1 MTIKQRRDDVKT
13 MAGDTKRNLTFKSKK
28 MVSDSWEKWKALT
41 QEVAQRG
48 SDLFKF
54 STEDEISAVK
64 TDLQELAPSAK
75 NTVSTLI
82 TNSKFQKGVSLP
94 PQDNLCAKITK
105 FSYMD
110 PEKRPYQIE
119 DYYLEPSYNS
129 KFHCIYLN
137 HQDKICIIGYRGTE
151 VNEKKDLLSDA
162 QIILWINAIDPR
174 VTWSLKLFD
183 EVRRSHPEYKK
194 RVCWHSLGGT
204 LCYIVSKHRKVDY
217 CCTFNPWSAPN
228 KIFILMLRDT
238 LAKKERTQKIRTYK
252 IIWDPISTF
261 SYVGNTTSFFV
272 WLKFNPID
280 YHRMS
285 NFYLDDENVQNKQN
299 EETVQSPQNV
309 QNVQNIENRQSFQS
323 FQNLQSFQDA
333 QNEQSFQNVQNT
345 QSFQNVQDTQNFQNV
360 QNTQN

>member
-299 EETVQSPQNV
+299 EETAQSPQNV

-333 QNEQSFQNVQNT
+333 QNEQSFQNVQDT
-345 QSFQNVQDTQNFQNV
+345 QNFQNVQDTQN
-360 QNTQN
+360 

>member
-28 MVSDSWEKWKALT
+28 MVSDSWEKWMALT
-41 QEVAQRG
+41 KEVAQRG

-64 TDLQELAPSAK
+64 SDLQELAPSAK

-119 DYYLEPSYNS
+119 NYYLEPSYNS

-183 EVRRSHPEYKK
+183 EVRKSHPEYKK

-238 LAKKERTQKIRTYK
+238 LQKKDWTQKIRTYK

-272 WLKFNPID
+272 WLKLNLID

-285 NFYLDDENVQNKQN
+285 NFYLDEQPVQN
-299 EETVQSPQNV
+299 EEKV
-309 QNVQNIENRQSFQS
+309 E
-323 FQNLQSFQDA
+323 
-333 QNEQSFQNVQNT
+333 
-345 QSFQNVQDTQNFQNV
+345 NVQDTQNV
-360 QNTQN
+360 QNTPPIQPIQPIQSTENIQSTQPIQSVQNEMNIQSIQN

>member
-360 QNTQN
+360 QDTQN

>member
-1 MTIKQRRDDVKT
+1 MIIKQRRDDVKT

-28 MVSDSWEKWKALT
+28 LVSDSWEKWMAIT

-54 STEDEISAVK
+54 STEDEINAVK
-64 TDLQELAPSAK
+64 SDIQELAPSAK

-105 FSYMD
+105 FSYME

-119 DYYLEPSYNS
+119 NYYLEPSYNS

-162 QIILWINAIDPR
+162 QIILGINAIDPR

-183 EVRRSHPEYKK
+183 EVRKSHPEYQK

-238 LAKKERTQKIRTYK
+238 LQKKERTQKIRTYK

-272 WLKFNPID
+272 WLKLNPID

-285 NFYLDDENVQNKQN
+285 NFYLDEDKKQTNQNVQIEQN
-299 EETVQSPQNV
+299 NQNV
-309 QNVQNIENRQSFQS
+309 QNAQNAQDVQNNLNI
-323 FQNLQSFQDA
+323 QNDL
-333 QNEQSFQNVQNT
+333 NIQNVQN
-345 QSFQNVQDTQNFQNV
+345 
-360 QNTQN
+360 

>member
-309 QNVQNIENRQSFQS
+309 QNVQNIGNRQSFQS

-333 QNEQSFQNVQNT
+333 QNEQSFQNVQ
-345 QSFQNVQDTQNFQNV
+345 DTQNFQNA
-360 QNTQN
+360 QNEQN

>member
-252 IIWDPISTF
+252 IIWDPISAF

-333 QNEQSFQNVQNT
+333 QNEQSFQNVQDT
-345 QSFQNVQDTQNFQNV
+345 QNFQNVQDTQN
-360 QNTQN
+360 

>member
-345 QSFQNVQDTQNFQNV
+345 QSFQNVQDTQNFQNA
-360 QNTQN
+360 QNEQN

>member
-333 QNEQSFQNVQNT
+333 QNEQSFQNVQDT
-345 QSFQNVQDTQNFQNV
+345 QNFQNVQDTQN
-360 QNTQN
+360 